1 MSSLKI
7 LIVDDDPEMV
17 SSLSR
22 VFEKDGLETLGALS
36 ATECLERLD
45 KEPEVCAALV
55 DLVMPGMDGITLLE
69 EIKKKSSRVIPV
81 FIMTGYGTIESAVE
95 AVKKGAEDYLLKPF
109 QEEILR
115 KKVLKAIDMLQL
127 RKEVAE
133 LRALVREI
141 PEGLIVSSEKMKKV
155 LERAMAAAVSDAPI
169 LIHGETGSG
178 KEVLAR
184 AIHHRSPYAQGP
196 FVGVNCAAIPR
207 ELMESE
213 LFGHK
218 RGAFTG
224 AVRDSQGL
232 FVAAS
237 GGTIFLDEIGE
248 MPRELQPKLLRA
260 LEERKVRPLG
270 STKEEEVHAR
280 VISATN
286 RAVEELKTQYL
297 RQDLFYRISTV
308 IIEIPPLRER
318 PEDIPVLANHFL
330 SRFAR
335 KYNKDVRDITP
346 GAMKA
351 LARHPFLG
359 NVRELEQLVENVII
373 FKKEYDP
380 DVTEEDVL
388 KAIGKEAS
396 PMPIREM
403 TSLSLKEM
411 EKYAIEQAL
420 KVCNNNKTKASHLL
434 GLSRDKLYRRLK
446 AYGIK
451 P

>member
-1 MSSLKI
+1 
-7 LIVDDDPEMV
+7 
-17 SSLSR
+17 
-22 VFEKDGLETLGALS
+22 
-36 ATECLERLD
+36 
-45 KEPEVCAALV
+45 
-55 DLVMPGMDGITLLE
+55 
-69 EIKKKSSRVIPV
+69 
-81 FIMTGYGTIESAVE
+81 
-95 AVKKGAEDYLLKPF
+95 
-109 QEEILR
+109 
-115 KKVLKAIDMLQL
+115 
-127 RKEVAE
+127 
-133 LRALVREI
+133 
-141 PEGLIVSSEKMKKV
+141 

-248 MPRELQPKLLRA
+248 MPKELQPKLLRA

-359 NVRELEQLVENVII
+359 NVRELEQLVENIII

-388 KAIGKEAS
+388 KAIGKEAG